1 MKEHSIERKSS
12 LSHENER
19 RDLVNLDFYDNEI
32 MIMQHHLDEV
42 GVKSASKEIKKK
54 VEHLKHQL
62 NNHEQNLAAFRK
74 NFDVDEMACAGKQAL
89 KDKDLKDKNE
99 TNGIRNGEN
108 FFQHLQS
115 FEDNF
120 KDIRQEVLEFINNQV
135 TKEE

>member
-1 MKEHSIERKSS
+1 MKEHSLERKSS

-19 RDLVNLDFYDNEI
+19 RDLVNLDFYNNEI
-32 MIMQHHLDEV
+32 MIMQHNLDEV
-42 GVKSASKEIKKK
+42 AITSASPEIKKK

-62 NNHEQNLAAFRK
+62 NHQEQNLAEFRK
-74 NFDVDEMACAGKQAL
+74 NFDLDEIVLTGKQDR
-89 KDKDLKDKNE
+89 KNKNE
-99 TNGIRNGEN
+99 TNGIKNGEN

-135 TKEE
+135 AKGE